1 MDLCHGGRKFDLAWV
16 MPGMWNCRRSKESYQ
31 YESYETAR
39 IRYAQAHL
47 QLEKKHWKSIS
58 FSIFFC
64 SLSQCRTVTTEYISG
79 SQHWRR
85 NRAPFTPRHL
95 VPCSCESPKAIP
107 QAMPGRGIDTGYHGI
122 MVVSMVVLQCFAES
136 LRLGCWH
143 LWADSGK
150 PHFGN
155 PMKSLCISPGLWQP
169 EAPKPKNPKS
179 PSMVMTKR
187 PVHQTHGFLHH
198 F

>member
-1 MDLCHGGRKFDLAWV
+1 MRKPTCNL
-16 MPGMWNCRRSKESYQ
+16 RRSIGK
-31 YESYETAR
+31 AL
-39 IRYAQAHL
+39 AFPC
-47 QLEKKHWKSIS
+47 
-58 FSIFFC
+58 FSIFFMQ
-64 SLSQCRTVTTEYISG
+64 SEPVSHSHDRIHLRKSALTKKQSAIHTT
-79 SQHWRR
+79 
-85 NRAPFTPRHL
+85 PLDL

-122 MVVSMVVLQCFAES
+122 MVVLCGFAMFRGEFAAWYSRIRS
-136 LRLGCWH
+136 LDLGCWH
-143 LWADSGK
+143 LWADSGR

>member
-1 MDLCHGGRKFDLAWV
+1 MRKPTCNL
-16 MPGMWNCRRSKESYQ
+16 RRSIGK
-31 YESYETAR
+31 AL
-39 IRYAQAHL
+39 AFPCF
-47 QLEKKHWKSIS
+47 S
-58 FSIFFC
+58 FFLC

-85 NRAPFTPRHL
+85 NGAPFTPRHL

-122 MVVSMVVLQCFAES
+122 MVVLCGFAMFRGEFAAWYSRIRS
-136 LRLGCWH
+136 LDLGCWH
-143 LWADSGK
+143 LWADSGR

-169 EAPKPKNPKS
+169 EAPKPKNLKS